1 MVAHKSNSIRIQ
13 PNSKFLILILAFC
26 IFTIQLFSQIS
37 GADKDSLGGT
47 RRFHILTTSGSKNF
61 TLRTTDTLKN
71 VNYIVVGGGG
81 GGGLGKTSG
90 NNPSGFGGS
99 GGSIKLRTVGGLSFL
114 GNFTATVGAGGA
126 GASTN
131 GNNGTSGGNS
141 SLSVS
146 IVASGGVGGN
156 GNNNAAQSNVTE
168 VDSNGVVTLRSS
180 GSGLGNIGAGGA
192 GGLENGV
199 NGTSSGSGVNLV
211 NTSGA
216 GGAGYL
222 SYFARKYFYGAGGG
236 GGVKT
241 ASSGSTVVG
250 VGGKGG
256 GGAGS
261 QGSANG
267 ANATGFGCGGGGSEA
282 GTAAGSGSS
291 GIIIFSYDAYDLY
304 NGGWV
309 NGAPPSSTSNGL
321 RKVIA
326 SGSTYSL
333 SGNIDWGSDPV
344 TIESG
349 ATLDLNGKTLTCG
362 YLVNNGGA
370 ITINGTLTCNNLVNN
385 GGTITINT
393 GGLLNANY
401 TSAGFT
407 IPSVNFNNLTISH
420 TSGISTAGGS
430 ISVSGLL
437 TIASGGT
444 LNMGNNLLTVSTTL
458 SNSGT
463 IVTTCPTTTSAT
475 PLSLPA
481 GTWGGTIEYGST
493 SAQNI
498 IPGTYTNLTLSGG
511 SIKAVDASASAKIL
525 TVATLLTINS
535 SDKLDLSSSSST
547 KKITLTVKK
556 FAGTGSIKGSLYSAL
571 IYDGNSNSTLYM
583 DQTNVASS
591 SLDYLKLTAQAVLT
605 LGNRLNLTGGSTN
618 ALNGDLEL
626 GNASSITSN
635 TTYTATPAYLCL
647 RYNTSTNEHAWIGGL
662 KQNTTPTIS
671 GELLFE
677 DMTTSGTRWYSQIG
691 FCTDSLSLNQLTDD
705 FDLWGI
711 EGSGTSG
718 RGNNG
723 DGLFKSTS
731 TESNS
736 IFIYDESKKTA
747 TSTTSRWVPFTYNL
761 STLNTI
767 PLGTGIMLLM
777 RPQGSGQPGNYN
789 SQLYEYEGT
798 SAIISKTKSLT
809 ESAYLKGL
817 SNPSYSG
824 HGYNLLCN
832 PYPSHL
838 DLNSFFS
845 DNSNLNMVFVKY
857 DRFNKTYRTY
867 SKPGSKWV
875 RNSSTSD
882 DNDGIINPG
891 DAFWVTI
898 DKTKTSPSIA
908 TFNPSQISNINGSKP
923 GTPNKMELDSSS
935 FTTLGIGLFPG
946 SDTLES
952 DAALLVMNSST
963 SNMAFDSK
971 NGDAFKFGATC
982 NEMSILSSEDMRLSI
997 KTLSQSQNWT
1007 VPLKVETCTIG
1018 TSKFRFGLNYN
1029 KPGQEY
1035 QYYLVDKFKN
1045 TTYKINNQGEYSFEI
1060 TQDPA
1065 TYGSGRFFIN
1075 GVVNPSLSKNKTIKE
1090 QINIYPNPSSTEDI
1104 LYMSL
1109 PTGIENVSVEVQNNT
1124 GQLIKSSTERVNDGF
1139 VSLKIGDLKLQPGI
1153 YFLSVSTQTMFYTEK
1168 LIIR

>member
-1 MVAHKSNSIRIQ
+1 MKKII
-13 PNSKFLILILAFC
+13 ILVIATYFNLTVLWGLGNLNNPTSSTYQGL
-26 IFTIQLFSQIS
+26 FTTTLTI
-37 GADKDSLGGT
+37 ATTGGT
-47 RRFHILTTSGSKNF
+47 TTV
-61 TLRTTDTLKN
+61 TTTGN
-71 VNYIVVGGGG
+71 V
-81 GGGLGKTSG
+81 
-90 NNPSGFGGS
+90 F
-99 GGSIKLRTVGGLSFL
+99 
-114 GNFTATVGAGGA
+114 
-126 GASTN
+126 
-131 GNNGTSGGNS
+131 
-141 SLSVS
+141 
-146 IVASGGVGGN
+146 GN
-156 GNNNAAQSNVTE
+156 GNLNVAQ
-168 VDSNGVVTLRSS
+168 DDRL
-180 GSGLGNIGAGGA
+180 
-192 GGLENGV
+192 
-199 NGTSSGSGVNLV
+199 
-211 NTSGA
+211 
-216 GGAGYL
+216 
-222 SYFARKYFYGAGGG
+222 
-236 GGVKT
+236 
-241 ASSGSTVVG
+241 
-250 VGGKGG
+250 
-256 GGAGS
+256 
-261 QGSANG
+261 
-267 ANATGFGCGGGGSEA
+267 
-282 GTAAGSGSS
+282 
-291 GIIIFSYDAYDLY
+291 
-304 NGGWV
+304 W
-309 NGAPPSSTSNGL
+309 
-321 RKVIA
+321 
-326 SGSTYSL
+326 
-333 SGNIDWGSDPV
+333 
-344 TIESG
+344 
-349 ATLDLNGKTLTCG
+349 
-362 YLVNNGGA
+362 
-370 ITINGTLTCNNLVNN
+370 VNN
-385 GGTITINT
+385 GGTWQFAGTVLSRPTNNTLTIS
-393 GGLLNANY
+393 GGISSLATASNFIILPPLAV
-401 TSAGFT
+401 GFT
-407 IPSVNFNNLTISH
+407 INLDNSTLFTINLPA
-420 TSGISTAGGS
+420 ISDSLVISSLTLGKASPAGS
-430 ISVSGLL
+430 SGLL
-437 TIASGGT
+437 TINSNNSSGVIVIKSITILGT
-444 LNMGNNLLTVSTTL
+444 AANEINLTNGILKLWVSPIIPNLTWNISANGHTVEYVNNTSVAPWSYNNLIINNGSKTVSSSITVAGNLSVSATGILNMGNNPLTVTTTL

-882 DNDGIINPG
+882 DNDGTINPG

-1139 VSLKIGDLKLQPGI
+1139 VLLKIGDLKLQPGI